1 MQNESGI
8 ICIKLYKKH
17 IQTHYKYDLYIPIT
31 QYKCKEKNWTGMK
44 KQVRKITFA
53 QRQEEICNHYF
64 TEIHLK
70 LE

>member
-1 MQNESGI
+1 M
-8 ICIKLYKKH
+8 
-17 IQTHYKYDLYIPIT
+17 TYISIT
-31 QYKCKEKNWTGMK
+31 QYKYKEKNWTGMK

-53 QRQEEICNHYF
+53 KRQEEICNHYF